1 MSLELQLGGHCNMS
15 TPFDELCKLGQKG
28 DHLLS
33 LGSFTEAFHV
43 YADVHARMRSQRT
56 IDSFIAA
63 KLSLSSLLAL
73 IHMENLRGA
82 LQIWTSYRG
91 DQPGEGFKDEYA
103 LGIWGLENGQ
113 VSLQDAVLY
122 QQISGYLSSVCDQPE
137 GDAERAVNHYFTVA
151 HKISE
156 SERMP
161 ELRALLLNWRRCL
174 DFALGGKEP
183 KIVPVPLQGIVPSTP
198 QAKLAFPRPSEWKI
212 TWESAR
218 ASA

>member
-1 MSLELQLGGHCNMS
+1 MS

-43 YADVHARMRSQRT
+43 YTDVHARMRVQRT

-63 KLSLSSLLAL
+63 KLALSALLTL
-73 IHMENLRGA
+73 VYMDNLRGA

-91 DQPGEGFKDEYA
+91 DLPGEGFKDEYA
-103 LGIWGLENGQ
+103 LGVWGLENGQ
-113 VSLQDAVLY
+113 VSLEDAVLY
-122 QQISGYLSSVCDQPE
+122 QQLSGYLSAVCDQPE
-137 GDAERAVNHYFTVA
+137 ADAERAVNHYFGVA

-174 DFALGGKEP
+174 SLALGGKEP
-183 KIVPVPLQGIVPSTP
+183 KILPTPLQGIVPATP
-198 QAKLAFPRPSEWKI
+198 QSKLQFPRPSDWKI
-212 TWESAR
+212 TWDSAR